1 MMYPYYYAGAFL
13 LGCLVVYLLT
23 RWRIRFLLKDELRS
37 YRKELK
43 KKKKWW
49 PPEPFPMLPLLKRH
63 KDHYK
68 RESEHRERELEEVA
82 MQLDQER
89 QKLTAKTEELEELRR
104 ENRELQAIIGS
115 SDEGSVASG
124 GGMAPHGVVPGQ
136 ARGAYPVS
144 PGVPPQGASPGTPP
158 GIATGQARGEVRGA
172 SSGKGAEPMTLLYFG
187 IPDHQGNFPAG
198 QGASVYDNR
207 KIYMIVTRPGTDR
220 GELHYISGELDMKA
234 INNIDY
240 YLVPVCE
247 ISDISV
253 RNNATRV
260 IQEAKGAVLL
270 ASGKWICTSRVKV
283 KLV

>member
-49 PPEPFPMLPLLKRH
+49 PPEPFPMLLLLKRH

-68 RESEHRERELEEVA
+68 RESEHRERELEE
-82 MQLDQER
+82 MSWQLDLER
-89 QKLTAKTEELEELRR
+89 QKGTAAAEEMEELRR
-104 ENRELQAIIGS
+104 ENRELQTIIGS
-115 SDEGSVASG
+115 PEGSQGASG
-124 GGMAPHGVVPGQ
+124 GSTAQHGVVPGS

-144 PGVPPQGASPGTPP
+144 PGVPPQGASSGTPQGFAP
-158 GIATGQARGEVRGA
+158 GPARGEARGA
-172 SSGKGAEPMTLLYFG
+172 AAGKGGEPVTLLYFG
-187 IPDHQGNFPAG
+187 IPDNQGNFPAS
-198 QGASVYDNR
+198 QGASQYDNR
-207 KIYMIVTRPGTDR
+207 KLYMIVTRPGTDR

-247 ISDISV
+247 ISDISA

-270 ASGKWICTSRVKV
+270 ASGKWICTTRVKV
-283 KLV
+283 KLL